1 MATTEQTR
9 NWIPEHV
16 PPELAWDGDYH
27 AFAADSGDPFRKV
40 GELHNGPDILWARQI
55 GIGLGST
62 GGSGWLLTRQALMR
76 EVLSSPDRF
85 ISGETRMMSMI
96 GIDWKLIPLEYNPPE
111 HQLYRKVLEPFFAP
125 AAINALDGAAR
136 QACDELVDDFASR
149 DGCEFISEFAEK
161 FPSHIFLDLM
171 GMPRER
177 LGDFLAWERGMLRP
191 ESPTQGVESML
202 SILDY
207 LEQFVREQRENPT
220 SPLMKGIV
228 TSLYNDERPLT
239 ETEILSTC
247 YLLYIGGLDTV
258 FSTIGWIFRHLA
270 QDRPLQDRMRDYP
283 DEIPRAIE
291 ELLRAF
297 GAASTGR
304 VVTHDLEFH
313 GVKMR
318 AGDSVHCSLPLAS
331 RDPEAYDDPH
341 RIDIDRDT
349 MRHIAFGTG
358 THTCLGL
365 RLARR
370 EIRIVLE
377 SLLPRFRN
385 IRIPEGETY
394 SFHTGSVFGVDRLPL
409 EWERIGD

>member
-1 MATTEQTR
+1 MATTEQTT
-9 NWIPEHV
+9 NWIPDHV

-27 AFAADSGDPFRKV
+27 GFAAETDDPFHRV
-40 GELHNGPDILWARQI
+40 GELHNGPDIIWTRQV

-76 EVLSSPDRF
+76 EVLFDTDRF
-85 ISGETRMMSMI
+85 ISGETRMMSTI
-96 GIDWKLIPLEYNPPE
+96 GLDWKLIPLEHNPPE
-111 HQLYRKVLEPFFAP
+111 HQLYRKVLEPFFSP
-125 AAINALDGAAR
+125 ASINALGDAVR
-136 QACDELVDDFASR
+136 QACDELVEGFASR

-191 ESPTQGVESML
+191 ETPEQGAEAML
-202 SILDY
+202 AILHY
-207 LEQFVREQRENPT
+207 LEEFVGEQRKNPT
-220 SPLMKGIV
+220 STMMKGIV
-228 TSLYNDERPLT
+228 SARYNNERELT

-258 FSTIGWIFRHLA
+258 FSTIGWIFWHLA
-270 QDRPLQDRMRDYP
+270 QDRVLQDRLRDNP
-283 DEIPRAIE
+283 EEIPRAVE

-304 VVTHDLEFH
+304 VVKEDLEFH

-318 AGDSVHCSLPLAS
+318 AGENVHCSLPLAS
-331 RDPEAYDDPH
+331 RDPDAYDEPH
-341 RIDIDRDT
+341 RVDIDRDT
-349 MRHIAFGTG
+349 MRHISFGTG

-370 EIRIVLE
+370 EIKIVLE
-377 SLLPRFRN
+377 TLLQRFRN
-385 IRIPEGETY
+385 IRIPEGEKY

-409 EWERIGD
+409 EWDRMED

>member
-1 MATTEQTR
+1 MATTEQIPS
-9 NWIPEHV
+9 WIPAHV
-16 PPELAWDGDYH
+16 PPEIAWDGDYH
-27 AFAADSGDPFRKV
+27 AFAAATDDPFSRV
-40 GELHNGPDILWARQI
+40 GELHDGPEILWVRQV

-62 GGSGWLLTRQALMR
+62 GGAGWLLTRQALMR
-76 EVLSSPDRF
+76 EVLSNTSDF
-85 ISGETRMMSMI
+85 ISGETRMMSAI
-96 GIDWKLIPLEYNPPE
+96 GIDWRLIPLEYNPPE
-111 HQLYRKVLEPFFAP
+111 HQLYRKVLEPFFSP
-125 AAINALDGAAR
+125 ASINALDGAVR
-136 QACDELVDDFASR
+136 QACDELVEGFASR

-177 LGDFLAWERGMLRP
+177 LSDFLAWERGMLRP
-191 ESPTQGVESML
+191 ETPAQGGEAML
-202 SILDY
+202 AILNY
-207 LEQFVREQRENPT
+207 LEEFVREQRQNP
-220 SPLMKGIV
+220 SSALMKGIV
-228 TSLYNDERPLT
+228 SARYNDERELT
-239 ETEILSTC
+239 ETEVLSTC

-258 FSTIGWIFRHLA
+258 FSTIGWIFWHLTHD
-270 QDRPLQDRMRDYP
+270 QPLQDRLRDNP
-283 DEIPRAIE
+283 EEIPRAVE

-304 VVTHDLEFH
+304 VVARDLEFH

-318 AGDSVHCSLPLAS
+318 AGENVHCSLPLAS

-341 RIDIDRDT
+341 MVDVDRDT

-370 EIRIVLE
+370 EIKIVLE
-377 SLLPRFRN
+377 SLLPRFRD
-385 IRIPEGETY
+385 IRIPAGETH
-394 SFHTGSVFGVDRLPL
+394 SFHTGSVFGVDRMPL